1 MTFLLRTFQ
10 LGMKSLLLHPMRS
23 LLTVLGIFI
32 GVASVIWLLAIGEGI
47 SREAQRQIEGLGADN
62 IIIRSIKPPADVLGA
77 SDAPIPYGLK
87 REEFDMLVQ
96 TIPTIRAAL
105 PIREARRTFTFDGR
119 NEEGRLVG
127 CTPDYFEVTRLK
139 LDRGRLL
146 TEADVDGRHN
156 YCVLSSGIAER
167 LFPFQDPV
175 GRRIFLSENKD
186 YYEVIGILQYRTP
199 TAAIGGSLDAQDFN
213 SDIYIPIS
221 TMRQRIGDFV
231 YTRRGSSR
239 TSEIVELNQ
248 ITLRVN
254 SVKEVR
260 ATADLVRK
268 SLHIPDESKNKDP
281 RLTLASAKGKS
292 LTTDGSFFDSPAR
305 LDAAVIVP
313 EELLEQARMAKLM
326 FMVLMGLV
334 AAISLVVGGIGIMN
348 IMLATV
354 TERTR
359 EIGIRRALG
368 ATRTHIIMQFLVET
382 VMLSVVGGLTGIAGG
397 LLCPLVITG
406 VRDVMFQYAP
416 NLMAS
421 VPEVAKQVE
430 PVIVSYSLPLAFG
443 ISVAVGVVFG
453 LYPAYRAAQM
463 DPIEALRHE

>member
-1 MTFLLRTFQ
+1 MFLLRTFQ

-47 SREAQRQIEGLGADN
+47 SQEAQRQIEGLGADN
-62 IIIRSIKPPADVLGA
+62 IIIRSIKPPNDVLGA

-105 PIREARRTFTFDGR
+105 PIREVRRTFTFDGR
-119 NEEGRLVG
+119 NEDGRLVG
-127 CTPDYFEVTRLK
+127 CTPPYFEVTKLD

-146 TEADVDGRHN
+146 SDADVDGRHN

-167 LFPFQDPV
+167 LFPYQDPI

-186 YYEVIGILQYRTP
+186 YYEVIGVLQYRTP
-199 TAAIGGSLDAQDFN
+199 TAAIGGSLEAQDFN
-213 SDIYIPIS
+213 TDIYIPIS

-248 ITLRVN
+248 ITLRVR
-254 SVKEVR
+254 SIKDVR

-268 SLHIPDESKNKDP
+268 SLHIPEESKSKDP
-281 RLTLASAKGKS
+281 RLTLASVKKS
-292 LTTDGSFFDSPAR
+292 SLTDGSYIESPPR

-313 EELLEQARMAKLM
+313 EELLEQARLTKLM
-326 FMVLMGLV
+326 FMVLMGLI

-382 VMLSVVGGLTGIAGG
+382 ISLSVVGGITGILAG
-397 LLCPLVITG
+397 LLCPVTITG
-406 VRDVMFQYAP
+406 VRDLMYAYAP
-416 NLMAS
+416 QLMGNL
-421 VPEVAKQVE
+421 PEVVQRVE
-430 PVIVSYSLPLAFG
+430 PEIVLVSLPLAFG
-443 ISVAVGVVFG
+443 ISVVVGVVFG

>member
-1 MTFLLRTFQ
+1 MFLLRTFQ

-47 SREAQRQIEGLGADN
+47 SQEAQRQIEGLGADN
-62 IIIRSIKPPADVLGA
+62 IIVRSIKPPAEVMGS

-96 TIPTIRAAL
+96 TIPTIKAAL
-105 PIREARRTFTFDGR
+105 PIREVRRTFTFDGR
-119 NEEGRLVG
+119 NEDGRLVG
-127 CTPDYFEVTRLK
+127 CTPEYFDVTRLV

-146 TEADVDGRHN
+146 SESDIDGRHN
-156 YCVLSSGIAER
+156 FCVLSSGIAER
-167 LFPFQDPV
+167 LFPYQDPI
-175 GRRIFLSENKD
+175 GRRVFLSENKD
-186 YYEVIGILQYRTP
+186 YYEVIGVLEYRTP
-199 TAAIGGSLDAQDFN
+199 TAAIGGSLEAQDFN
-213 SDIYIPIS
+213 TDIYIPIS
-221 TMRQRIGDFV
+221 TLRQRIGDFV

-248 ITLRVN
+248 ITLRVR
-254 SVKEVR
+254 SVKNVR

-268 SLHIPDESKNKDP
+268 TLRVPEESKSKDP
-281 RLTLASAKGKS
+281 RLTLASVKGGKAVV
-292 LTTDGSFFDSPAR
+292 DGTYVESPPR
-305 LDAAVIVP
+305 LDVAVIVP
-313 EELLEQARMAKLM
+313 EELLEQARLTRLM
-326 FMVLMGLV
+326 FMVLMGLI

-368 ATRTHIIMQFLVET
+368 ATRMHIIMQFLVET
-382 VMLSVVGGLTGIAGG
+382 ISLSIVGGITGILAG
-397 LLCPLVITG
+397 LLCPAIITG
-406 VRDVMFQYAP
+406 IRDLMYAYAP
-416 NLMAS
+416 NLMS
-421 VPEVAKQVE
+421 DLPEVVQRVQ
-430 PVIVSYSLPLAFG
+430 PQIVLMSLPLAFG
-443 ISVAVGVVFG
+443 ISVVVGVVFG

>member
-1 MTFLLRTFQ
+1 MFLLRTFQ

-47 SREAQRQIEGLGADN
+47 SQEAQRQIEGLGADN
-62 IIIRSIKPPADVLGA
+62 IIVRSIKPPAEIMGS

-96 TIPTIRAAL
+96 TIPTIKAAL
-105 PIREARRTFTFDGR
+105 PIREVRRTFTFDGR
-119 NEEGRLVG
+119 NEDGRLVG
-127 CTPDYFEVTRLK
+127 CTPEYFDVTRLV

-146 TEADVDGRHN
+146 TDADVDERHN
-156 YCVLSSGIAER
+156 FCVLSSGIAER
-167 LFPFQDPV
+167 LFPYQDPI

-186 YYEVIGILQYRTP
+186 YYEVVGVLEYRTP
-199 TAAIGGSLDAQDFN
+199 TAAIGGSLEAQDFN
-213 SDIYIPIS
+213 TDIYIPIS
-221 TMRQRIGDFV
+221 TLRQRIGDFV

-248 ITLRVN
+248 ITLRVRT
-254 SVKEVR
+254 VKDVR

-268 SLHIPDESKNKDP
+268 TLHVPEESKSKDP
-281 RLTLASAKGKS
+281 RLTLASVKGGKAVV
-292 LTTDGSFFDSPAR
+292 DGTYVESPPR
-305 LDAAVIVP
+305 LDVAVIVP
-313 EELLEQARMAKLM
+313 EELLEQARVTRLM
-326 FMVLMGLV
+326 FMVLMGMI

-368 ATRTHIIMQFLVET
+368 ATRMHIIMQFLVET
-382 VMLSVVGGLTGIAGG
+382 ISLSVVGGITGILAG
-397 LLCPLVITG
+397 LLCPAIITG
-406 VRDVMFQYAP
+406 IRDLMYAYAP
-416 NLMAS
+416 NLMS
-421 VPEVAKQVE
+421 DLPEVVQRVQ
-430 PVIVSYSLPLAFG
+430 PQIVLLSLPLAFG
-443 ISVAVGVVFG
+443 ISVVVGVVFG

>member
-1 MTFLLRTFQ
+1 
-10 LGMKSLLLHPMRS
+10 MRS

-47 SREAQRQIEGLGADN
+47 SQEAQRQIEGLGAEN
-62 IIIRSIKPPADVLGA
+62 IIVRSIKPPAEVMGS

-96 TIPTIRAAL
+96 TIPTIKSAL
-105 PIREARRTFTFDGR
+105 PIREVRRTFTYDGR
-119 NEEGRLVG
+119 NEDGRLVG
-127 CTPDYFEVTRLK
+127 CTPDYFDVTRLE
-139 LDRGRLL
+139 LERGRLL
-146 TEADVDGRHN
+146 SDADVDHRHN

-167 LFPFQDPV
+167 LFPYQDPI
-175 GRRIFLSENKD
+175 GRRVFLSENKD
-186 YYEVIGILQYRTP
+186 YYEVVGVLEYRTP
-199 TAAIGGSLDAQDFN
+199 TAAIGGSLEAQDFN
-213 SDIYIPIS
+213 TDIYIPIS
-221 TMRQRIGDFV
+221 TLRQRIGDFV

-248 ITLRVN
+248 ITLRVK
-254 SVKEVR
+254 SVKDVR

-268 SLHIPDESKNKDP
+268 TLRVPEESKSKDP
-281 RLTLASAKGKS
+281 RLTLASVKGGKAVM
-292 LTTDGSFFDSPAR
+292 DGTYTESPPR
-305 LDAAVIVP
+305 LDVAVIVP
-313 EELLEQARMAKLM
+313 EELLEQARVTRLM
-326 FMVLMGLV
+326 FMVLMGMI

-382 VMLSVVGGLTGIAGG
+382 ISLSIVGGLTGILAG
-397 LLCPLVITG
+397 LLCPAIITG
-406 VRDVMFQYAP
+406 IRDFVYWYAP
-416 NLMAS
+416 NLMADL
-421 VPEVAKQVE
+421 PEVVQRVQ
-430 PVIVSYSLPLAFG
+430 PQIVLLSLPLAFG
-443 ISVAVGVVFG
+443 ISVVVGVVFG
-453 LYPAYRAAQM
+453 IYPAYRAAQM